1 VPSNSP
7 AYAAGI
13 DQDDTLTRIGSEHIA
28 SPDAVDAALGRH
40 RPGERVTL
48 EYIDRTGTSKTANV
62 VLGENPHVNAI
73 AVEGAGGSLTPAQR
87 AFRDAWL
94 RSQQ

>member
-1 VPSNSP
+1 
-7 AYAAGI
+7 
-13 DQDDTLTRIGSEHIA
+13 
-28 SPDAVDAALGRH
+28 
-40 RPGERVTL
+40 VTL

-62 VLGENPHVNAI
+62 VLGENPHVNVI

-94 RSQQ
+94 KSRQ